1 MISDSPTCTFSA
13 LPVKGVN
20 KPTVPPP
27 INGNY
32 TEWTKWSECSATC
45 GGGSQIRTRN
55 CTNPPP
61 QYGGRNCSGIGPAN
75 QTLECKPDPCR
86 KFKWTEEFKSISN
99 FCVWNR
105 VQHLPLIVFFI
116 VQSYSAINGKYTDWS
131 KWTTCSATCE
141 GGNQTR
147 TRICS
152 PPKYGGKD
160 CEALGPAN
168 QTQECNTDP
177 CRE

>member
-105 VQHLPLIVFFI
+105 VQHLPLIVFLSCNLI
-116 VQSYSAINGKYTDWS
+116 QQSMANTPIGQSG
-131 KWTTCSATCE
+131 
-141 GGNQTR
+141 QH
-147 TRICS
+147 
-152 PPKYGGKD
+152 
-160 CEALGPAN
+160 ALRLVKEETKHG
-168 QTQECNTDP
+168 QGFVHLQNTVEKTA
-177 CRE
+177 RR